1 VDSDDLTG
9 LQLDISKK
17 SLVPFD
23 QGSACKSA
31 VKFHV
36 SVLRWLEPVVV
47 QGALS
52 FKPLKSPALVGC
64 LWISGYAISGFFPT
78 LLSGLEACVLCY
90 RCGAYTEDGAKKC
103 GECGA
108 PFSAERRRTARKALH
123 ENGDGLHGSFPFE
136 VGYKIAG
143 RYRVKSFR
151 DSGAAGWMVRA
162 RDENTEQDV
171 AVKVIDSKLIQSERE
186 INNFLAVCRKARKVD
201 HINVARLYEE
211 GREGNVV
218 YYVMQYLEGLT
229 LRRIIDLRI
238 EKKQVFQH
246 NEVLPLFNQ
255 LADGLSSLGRFKFHG
270 SIYPGSITVL
280 PDVLKITGV
289 AHYQAIPR
297 RPLIVKHDGN
307 ESNHYLAPE
316 SRNDTGKPG
325 PRSDVYSLAV
335 IFAEMMSGVVYGRD
349 SAARW
354 DGAREVLGENMFQVL
369 SKALSINP
377 EGRFESA
384 SSFVDALFNEVD
396 DSDFPVV
403 EIEEDDGLEATP
415 VVIAEEMLAANLL
428 PDDDDDA
435 ESVELNSGVFEID
448 EVEALLE
455 IEADDTAS
463 DNVDIEEITGVDLVI
478 GDDSQV
484 EQIAELGELKIKD
497 LPPTKAMHVAKQPSA
512 NGRWIGLGIILLG
525 VVVSAAILINS
536 GSDVATPVPAE
547 KVTVIPVP
555 EPPVLIPA
563 VEGEVADM
571 APGDDAAQKQ
581 DQAGDAKPV
590 IPKPNETIKN
600 TGSVN
605 VQPVKTVAPKVAQ
618 PVAAPPTPSSE
629 RRLTQPPPPP
639 PPPAAVATKRPAAKD
654 DFAID
659 DEPVIEP
666 EPREPGCRRGMI
678 LVEAGAFTV
687 GSRQGDS
694 MRGFGDLNARRIRM
708 DAFCMDIYEY
718 PNSRNRAP
726 KVRVNWSQARSS
738 CRAVGKRLCTEQE
751 WERGC
756 KGPTGTRFPFG
767 NTYREGTCNLSE
779 DGNASVKPSGRFDAC
794 RSGFGMA
801 DLAGNV
807 AEWTQSSWS
816 DEIADKV
823 VKGGSAEQDM
833 YSGRCSARSNESSG
847 TKDALIGFRCC
858 ADAK

>member
-1 VDSDDLTG
+1 M
-9 LQLDISKK
+9 
-17 SLVPFD
+17 
-23 QGSACKSA
+23 
-31 VKFHV
+31 
-36 SVLRWLEPVVV
+36 
-47 QGALS
+47 
-52 FKPLKSPALVGC
+52 
-64 LWISGYAISGFFPT
+64 
-78 LLSGLEACVLCY
+78 LCY

-123 ENGDGLHGSFPFE
+123 ANGDGLHGSFPFE

-171 AVKVIDSKLIQSERE
+171 AVKVVDSKLIQSDQER
-186 INNFLAVCRKARKVD
+186 NNFLAVCRKARKVD
-201 HINVARLYEE
+201 HVNVARLYEE

-255 LADGLSSLGRFKFHG
+255 LADGLSSLGRFKYHG

-280 PDVLKITGV
+280 PDVLKITGL

-349 SAARW
+349 GAARW
-354 DGAREVLGENMFQVL
+354 DEARGVLGDKMFLVL
-369 SKALSINP
+369 SKALSLNP
-377 EGRFESA
+377 EGRFDSA

-396 DSDFPVV
+396 DNDFPVV
-403 EIEEDDGLEATP
+403 EIEEDDGIEESP
-415 VVIAEEMLAANLL
+415 VVITEEMVV
-428 PDDDDDA
+428 DDLTLDDSDDA
-435 ESVELNSGVFEID
+435 ESVELSSGVFEID
-448 EVEALLE
+448 AIEAL
-455 IEADDTAS
+455 
-463 DNVDIEEITGVDLVI
+463 VDIEEDVEEDDVELEEITGVDLVI
-478 GDDSQV
+478 GDDSQI
-484 EQIAELGELKIKD
+484 EKIPELGDLKIRD
-497 LPPTKAMHVAKQPSA
+497 LPPTKAMHVTKKPSGA
-512 NGRWIGLGIILLG
+512 GKWIGLGIILLG
-525 VVVSAAILINS
+525 MVVSASILLNS
-536 GSDVATPVPAE
+536 RSDVAVPVAGE
-547 KVTVIPVP
+547 KVTVIPIPETPSDIPELGAKPDAEAVKPGAGEEKEDATVASKAATPRSGTKAKAESDPREKLVKEGVVKVP
-555 EPPVLIPA
+555 EP
-563 VEGEVADM
+563 
-571 APGDDAAQKQ
+571 
-581 DQAGDAKPV
+581 
-590 IPKPNETIKN
+590 
-600 TGSVN
+600 
-605 VQPVKTVAPKVAQ
+605 
-618 PVAAPPTPSSE
+618 AAPPVTQPPTTSAE
-629 RRLTQPPPPP
+629 RRLGQPPPPP
-639 PPPAAVATKRPAAKD
+639 PPPVAAAAPRRPAPKD
-654 DFAID
+654 DFALD
-659 DEPVIEP
+659 DEPEL
-666 EPREPGCRRGMI
+666 ENREPSCRRGMI
-678 LVEAGAFTV
+678 MVEAGAFTV

-694 MRGFGDLNARRIRM
+694 MRGFGDLTARRIRM

-726 KVRVNWSQARSS
+726 KVRVNWSQARSM
-738 CRAVGKRLCTEQE
+738 CRGVGKRLCSEQE

-816 DEIADKV
+816 DDIADKV

>member
-1 VDSDDLTG
+1 M
-9 LQLDISKK
+9 Q
-17 SLVPFD
+17 
-23 QGSACKSA
+23 
-31 VKFHV
+31 
-36 SVLRWLEPVVV
+36 R
-47 QGALS
+47 ALS
-52 FKPLKSPALVGC
+52 FKPLKSPTLVGC
-64 LWISGYAISGFFPT
+64 LRLTGYAISGFFPT
-78 LLSGLEACVLCY
+78 LSSGLEAYVLCY

-123 ENGDGLHGSFPFE
+123 ANSDGLHGSFPFE

-162 RDENTEQDV
+162 RDENTEKDV
-171 AVKVIDSKLIQSERE
+171 AVKVIDSKLIQSDQER
-186 INNFLAVCRKARKVD
+186 NNFLAVCRKARKVD
-201 HINVARLYEE
+201 HVNIARLYEE

-280 PDVLKITGV
+280 PDVLKITGL

-349 SAARW
+349 GAARW
-354 DGAREVLGENMFQVL
+354 DGAREVLGDKLFQVL
-369 SKALSINP
+369 SKALSVNP
-377 EGRFESA
+377 DSRFESA

-396 DSDFPVV
+396 DNDFPVV
-403 EIEEDDGLEATP
+403 EIEDDDGTDATP
-415 VVIAEEMLAANLL
+415 VVIAEEMVADVL
-428 PDDDDDA
+428 PLDDADDA

-448 EVEALLE
+448 AIEALVD
-455 IEADDTAS
+455 IDADDA
-463 DNVDIEEITGVDLVI
+463 DGDDVEIEEITGVDLVI

-484 EQIAELGELKIKD
+484 EKVPELSELKIKD
-497 LPPTKAMHVAKQPSA
+497 LPPTKAMHVAKKPSA
-512 NGRWIGLGIILLG
+512 AGKWIGLGIVLVG
-525 VVVSAAILINS
+525 MVVSAAILMNS
-536 GSDVATPVPAE
+536 GSETPTPSSVE

-555 EPPVLIPA
+555 EPPVLIPTP
-563 VEGEVADM
+563 EGEAKEGLAEGADEEEDKAGQLKPSAEPGNVKAKKEETVR
-571 APGDDAAQKQ
+571 APGVKE
-581 DQAGDAKPV
+581 GT
-590 IPKPNETIKN
+590 PKPTE
-600 TGSVN
+600 
-605 VQPVKTVAPKVAQ
+605 PVVAPVPVAQ
-618 PVAAPPTPSSE
+618 PKPTTPSTTSSE
-629 RRLTQPPPPP
+629 RRLAQPPPPP
-639 PPPAAVATKRPAAKD
+639 PPPAATATRRPAPKD

-659 DEPVIEP
+659 DEPDIEP
-666 EPREPGCRRGMI
+666 EPETREPGCRRGMI
-678 LVEAGAFTV
+678 MVEAGAFTV

-726 KVRVNWSQARSS
+726 KVRVNWSQARSL

-807 AEWTQSSWS
+807 AEWTKSSWS
-816 DEIADKV
+816 DDIADKV

-847 TKDALIGFRCC
+847 TKDPLIGFRCC